1 MSTDFRTKIDD
12 STRTAEEFTKLY
24 YESLDKK
31 RHQISRLYLDNATA
45 VWNGNGVNGK
55 DGIQK
60 FIEALPSTEHTITT
74 MDVQPIIDDALSNQT
89 TLMIMVSGMSKIPTK
104 QYQKN
109 FQQTFMI
116 TAQGDKW
123 KIVSDCFRVQDGLS
137 TVNNTK

>member
-123 KIVSDCFRVQDGLS
+123 KIVSDCFRIQDGLS